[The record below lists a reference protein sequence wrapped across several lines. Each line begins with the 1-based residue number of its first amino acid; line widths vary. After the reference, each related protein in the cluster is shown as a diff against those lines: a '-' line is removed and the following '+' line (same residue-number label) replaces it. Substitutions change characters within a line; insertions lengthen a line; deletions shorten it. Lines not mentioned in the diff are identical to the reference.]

1 MKRMP
6 NHFRILCEVEW
17 PSVGVGWPPEDTMNL
32 KIVEAD
38 YTVVTGE
45 PGHPDQFPYID
56 SWLGLAQDSP
66 PWMRFYIKKGK
77 GTILTAQKLTN
88 DKKILQDLDGDD
100 LPPPPHWMRTGPPP
114 SAPPG
119 PEAALMPDPGPG
131 EVPAAAAAPPQA
143 LLEIVE
149 LPFQQAPILAMETSG
164 QCPQD
169 STLAGPPRLYP
180 PLPVIVDQKGE
191 GSTGIR
197 QRLCSAK
204 KQRDRAPLQM
214 PLREIQQPSVQD
226 ADAIYYQPPV
236 TYFPTSHFP
245 LQTY

>member
-1 MKRMP
+1 
-6 NHFRILCEVEW
+6 
-17 PSVGVGWPPEDTMNL
+17 MNL

-77 GTILTAQKLTN
+77 GTLLTAQKFTN

-100 LPPPPHWMRTGPPP
+100 LPPPPHWMMTGPPP
-114 SAPPG
+114 SAPPVL
-119 PEAALMPDPGPG
+119 EAALMPDPEPS

-164 QCPQD
+164 QRPQD

-214 PLREIQQPSVQD
+214 PLREMQQPSVQD
-226 ADAIYYQPPV
+226 ADAVYY
-236 TYFPTSHFP
+236 S
-245 LQTY
+245 LL